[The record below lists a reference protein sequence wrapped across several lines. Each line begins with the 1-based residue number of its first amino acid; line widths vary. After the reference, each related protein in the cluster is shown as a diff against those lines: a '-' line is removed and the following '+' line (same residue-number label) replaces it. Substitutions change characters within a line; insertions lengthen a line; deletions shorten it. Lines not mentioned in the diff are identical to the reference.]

1 MYSPQAHKNK
11 TQPSAEV
18 CFVTANPTPPY
29 PPTPSYPPPT
39 HAGPRSVLRVCKNV
53 RRSPEFLGGE
63 GGGGRVKGAAGDQRC
78 TEIGFAPAG
87 AWPRLSYPTRGV
99 HSVAVKNC
107 LIVPGLSSPPR
118 AEDLFTLAARRPA
131 LPAHLPCA
139 PARSSAICRLN
150 AIVSSHAWRPGR
162 HPRGL
167 GA

>member
-29 PPTPSYPPPT
+29 PPTPSYPPPHT
-39 HAGPRSVLRVCKNV
+39 RRAPKCAEGVQECAPEPRA
-53 RRSPEFLGGE
+53 PGGR
-63 GGGGRVKGAAGDQRC
+63 GRGGRVKGAAGDQRCC

-107 LIVPGLSSPPR
+107 LIVPGLRIFSPWQPGVQRSPR
-118 AEDLFTLAARRPA
+118 TCPA
-131 LPAHLPCA
+131 PP
-139 PARSSAICRLN
+139 PARPPS
-150 AIVSSHAWRPGR
+150 VV
-162 HPRGL
+162 
-167 GA
+167 

>member
-53 RRSPEFLGGE
+53 RRSPELLGGE
-63 GGGGRVKGAAGDQRC
+63 GGGWTREGRCGGPALHRNRLCPRWRVAEALLPHPGGAFGRC
-78 TEIGFAPAG
+78 EE
-87 AWPRLSYPTRGV
+87 LS
-99 HSVAVKNC
+99 HCS
-107 LIVPGLSSPPR
+107 R
-118 AEDLFTLAARRPA
+118 AADLFTLAARRPA

>member
-29 PPTPSYPPPT
+29 PPTPSYPPPHT
-39 HAGPRSVLRVCKNV
+39 RRAPKCAEGVQECAPEPRA
-53 RRSPEFLGGE
+53 PGGR
-63 GGGGRVKGAAGDQRC
+63 GRGGRVKGAAGDQRC

-118 AEDLFTLAARRPA
+118 AADLFTLAARRPA